1 MDVNRRPTMRDVAR
15 EAGVS
20 LKTVSRV
27 VNDEPGVTQALVE
40 RVTAAIDAIGYQPD
54 DRARFL
60 RRTAPSSKSLGFVQ
74 MDVANP
80 FFASIFRGLEDTAR
94 SRGHLV
100 LAGSSDGDPDREEA
114 LIKSFIA
121 RRVDGLVISSCHP
134 DLAFLTTELAHGTP
148 VVFVD
153 LKPAADLGELI
164 HTDHR
169 GGAAAAAT
177 HLIAGGHRDI
187 AFLGDRLDYWSA
199 AQRRLGFLDVMGE
212 AGLPTPWVLTD
223 AGDPAEAEARTV
235 DLLRSTPRPTALFTA
250 QNFVTIGAVRA
261 LHRLGLQRE
270 IAMVGFDEVEL
281 ADVVAPAISIV
292 PQDPSTLGRLAGD
305 RIYAL
310 LEGET
315 SLTEPLILPAAVVA
329 RGSGEIPPP

>member
-1 MDVNRRPTMRDVAR
+1 MRDVAR

-27 VNDEPGVTQALVE
+27 VNDEPGVTAALVD
-40 RVTAAIDAIGYQPD
+40 RVTEAIAAIGYQPD

-60 RRTAPSSKSLGFVQ
+60 RRAAPSSKTLGFVQ

-80 FFASIFRGLEDTAR
+80 FFASILRGLEDTAR

-148 VVFVD
+148 VAFVD
-153 LKPAADLGELI
+153 LKPAADLGDLI
-164 HTDHR
+164 HADHR
-169 GGAAAAAT
+169 GGAAAAT
-177 HLIAGGHRDI
+177 RHLLAVGHRDI

-199 AQRRLGFLDVMGE
+199 DQRRLGFLDVMHE

-223 AGDPAEAEARTV
+223 VGGPAEAEARTRELV
-235 DLLRSTPRPTALFTA
+235 GSTPRPTALFTA

-261 LHRLGLQRE
+261 LHRLGLHHE

-281 ADVVAPAISIV
+281 ADVVEPPISIV
-292 PQDPSTLGRLAGD
+292 PQDPSALGRLAGE
-305 RIYAL
+305 RIYARL
-310 LEGET
+310 DGEPE
-315 SLTEPLILPAAVVA
+315 LAEPMTLPATVVV
-329 RGSGEIPPP
+329 RGSGEIPPPIQDR